1 MSTPEAP
8 PPMPPTALQDAPLQV
23 AQLWP
28 RFGAIVY
35 ESVLLFGVSFIASWV
50 VVPLLGDAGDGA
62 TNGGALAAYRGYL
75 LAVFG
80 IYFIYCWRMSGQTL
94 AMKTWGLRLRR
105 ADGQPL
111 TLPVAVGRYAL
122 AVAGLL
128 CIGVGFLWALVDR
141 DRQFLHDR
149 LMGTRILRAPF

>member
-1 MSTPEAP
+1 MTPSEAP
-8 PPMPPTALQDAPLQV
+8 SPLPTAPTLQV

-50 VVPLLGDAGDGA
+50 VVPLLGESA
-62 TNGGALAAYRGYL
+62 NGGALAAYRGYL
-75 LAVFG
+75 LVVFG

-105 ADGQPL
+105 ADGEPL
-111 TLPVAVGRYAL
+111 TLPVAVGRYVLAL
-122 AVAGLL
+122 AGLL
-128 CIGVGFLWALVDR
+128 CVGIGFLWALVDR

>member
-8 PPMPPTALQDAPLQV
+8 LQDAPLQI

-28 RFGAIVY
+28 RFGAFVY

-50 VVPLLGDAGDGA
+50 VVPLLGDAAGGA
-62 TNGGALAAYRGYL
+62 TLAAYRGYL

-80 IYFIYCWRMSGQTL
+80 IYFIYCWRLSGQTL

-111 TLPVAVGRYAL
+111 TLPVAVGRYVL

-128 CIGVGFLWALVDR
+128 CIGAGFLWALVDR

>member
-1 MSTPEAP
+1 MSSPDTAAATPPAP
-8 PPMPPTALQDAPLQV
+8 PLQN

-35 ESVLLFGVSFIASWV
+35 ESVLLFGVLFVASWIFV
-50 VVPLLGDAGDGA
+50 TLLGDATRGA
-62 TNGGALAAYRGYL
+62 MHVAYRGYL
-75 LAVFG
+75 LGVLG
-80 IYFIYCWRMSGQTL
+80 IYFVYCWRSTGQTL

-105 ADGQPL
+105 ADGQTL
-111 TLPVAVGRYAL
+111 SLPVAVGRYLL

-128 CIGVGFLWALVDR
+128 CAGIGFLWALVDR

-149 LMGTRILRAPF
+149 LMGTRILKAPI

>member
-1 MSTPEAP
+1 MPSEAP
-8 PPMPPTALQDAPLQV
+8 SPIPAANPLQI

-35 ESVLLFGVSFIASWV
+35 ESVLLFGVSFIASWIT
-50 VVPLLGDAGDGA
+50 VPLLGETANGA
-62 TNGGALAAYRGYL
+62 MLAAYRGYL
-75 LAVFG
+75 LVVFG
-80 IYFIYCWRMSGQTL
+80 IYFIYCWRRSGQTL

-111 TLPVAVGRYAL
+111 TLPVAIGRYVL

-128 CIGVGFLWALVDR
+128 CAGAGFLWALVDR

>member
-1 MSTPEAP
+1 MSAPDTP
-8 PPMPPTALQDAPLQV
+8 PPMPAAALPESSLQV
-23 AQLWP
+23 ARLWP

-50 VVPLLGDAGDGA
+50 VVPLLGDSA
-62 TNGGALAAYRGYL
+62 NGGTLAAYRGYL

-105 ADGQPL
+105 ADGEPL
-111 TLPVAVGRYAL
+111 TLPVAIGRYVL

-128 CIGVGFLWALVDR
+128 CMGVGFLWALVDR

>member
-1 MSTPEAP
+1 MSSPASQPPAP
-8 PPMPPTALQDAPLQV
+8 DNPPLQN

-50 VVPLLGDAGDGA
+50 VVPLLGDAANGA
-62 TNGGALAAYRGYL
+62 RLVAYRGYL

-80 IYFIYCWRMSGQTL
+80 IYFIYCWRRSGQSL

-111 TLPVAVGRYAL
+111 TLPVAIGRYVL

-128 CIGVGFLWALVDR
+128 CAGAGFLWALVDR

-149 LMGTRILRAPF
+149 LGRTRLVTWRPAPRKR

>member
-1 MSTPEAP
+1 MPSETPS
-8 PPMPPTALQDAPLQV
+8 PMPTANPLQV

-50 VVPLLGDAGDGA
+50 VVPLLGEAADGA
-62 TNGGALAAYRGYL
+62 TLAAYRGYL

-80 IYFIYCWRMSGQTL
+80 IYFIYCWRRTGQTL

-111 TLPVAVGRYAL
+111 TLPTAVGRYVL

-128 CIGVGFLWALVDR
+128 CVGAGFLWAFVDR

>member
-1 MSTPEAP
+1 VNTPEAP
-8 PPMPPTALQDAPLQV
+8 PPTALQDAPLQV

-50 VVPLLGDAGDGA
+50 VVPLLGEAADGA
-62 TNGGALAAYRGYL
+62 TLAAYRGYL

-111 TLPVAVGRYAL
+111 TLPMAVGRYAL
-122 AVAGLL
+122 AVAGML

>member
-1 MSTPEAP
+1 VSSTDTP
-8 PPMPPTALQDAPLQV
+8 PPAADAPLLQI

-50 VVPLLGDAGDGA
+50 VVPLLGEAAQGA
-62 TNGGALAAYRGYL
+62 KLGAYRVYL

-80 IYFIYCWRMSGQTL
+80 IYFIYCWRRSGQTL

-111 TLPVAVGRYAL
+111 TLTMAIGRYVL

-128 CIGVGFLWALVDR
+128 CLGAGFLWALVDR

>member
-1 MSTPEAP
+1 MSSSETSPPAADAP
-8 PPMPPTALQDAPLQV
+8 PLQN

-50 VVPLLGDAGDGA
+50 IVPLLGEAADGA
-62 TNGGALAAYRGYL
+62 RLVAYRVYL
-75 LAVFG
+75 LGVFG
-80 IYFIYCWRMSGQTL
+80 IYFIYCWRRSGQTL

-105 ADGQPL
+105 TDGQPL
-111 TLPVAVGRYAL
+111 TLGVAIGRYGL

-128 CIGVGFLWALVDR
+128 CLGAGFLWALVDR